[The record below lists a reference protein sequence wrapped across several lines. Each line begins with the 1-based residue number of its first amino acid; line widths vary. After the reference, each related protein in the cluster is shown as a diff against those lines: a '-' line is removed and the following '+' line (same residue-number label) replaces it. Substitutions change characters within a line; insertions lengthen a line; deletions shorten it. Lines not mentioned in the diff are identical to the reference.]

1 MMGAVAVTVVVLCVI
16 VYTATRIVEHRMQR
30 EFREHLR
37 QYIREQT
44 KKQRD
49 YTDADV

>member
-1 MMGAVAVTVVVLCVI
+1 MMGAVAVTVVALCVI
-16 VYTATRIVEHRMQR
+16 VYTAARIVEHRKQP

-44 KKQRD
+44 KKQRGH
-49 YTDADV
+49 TDADV

>member
-1 MMGAVAVTVVVLCVI
+1 MMGAAAVTVVALCVT
-16 VYTATRIVEHRMQR
+16 VYTAARIVEHRKQR
-30 EFREHLR
+30 EFRESLR
-37 QYIREQT
+37 KYIREQT